1 MTKRAMVSI
10 GDFDF
15 PEPSAYSG
23 TTATLVDSA
32 RNTDGYMIGS
42 VIRDDVGKVEIE
54 WNYLTIQQW
63 AAILAKFSTKRGG
76 SFINDVTF
84 FCQDSAD
91 WETREMYV
99 NDRTAS
105 VFRRDPATGA
115 VMGYSNPK
123 LSLIE
128 V

>member
-1 MTKRAMVSI
+1 MRALVSI
-10 GDFDF
+10 GSFDF
-15 PEPSAYSG
+15 PEPSTYSG

-32 RNTDGYMIGS
+32 RNVDGYMVGA
-42 VIRDDVGKVEIE
+42 VIRDDVGKVEIG
-54 WNYLTIQQW
+54 WNFLTIEQW
-63 AAILAKFSTKRGG
+63 REILQKFSIKNGG
-76 SFINDVTF
+76 SFTNQVTF

-115 VMGYSNPK
+115 IIGYKGPK